1 MHSIYGFLLYVPK
14 HIKTM
19 RHFNQRFVNAE
30 ILLILNECLVALI
43 YFARLTY
50 KHINIYA
57 YIYIYI
63 YIYILRTKVA
73 KLIQLKPG

>member
-1 MHSIYGFLLYVPK
+1 
-14 HIKTM
+14 M

-57 YIYIYI
+57 YIYI
-63 YIYILRTKVA
+63 LRTKVA